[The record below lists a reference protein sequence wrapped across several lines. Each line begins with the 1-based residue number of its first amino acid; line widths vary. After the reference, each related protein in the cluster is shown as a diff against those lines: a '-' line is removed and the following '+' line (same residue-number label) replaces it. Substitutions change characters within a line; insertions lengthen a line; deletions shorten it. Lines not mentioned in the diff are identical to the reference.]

1 MADATPTPSSEGLEK
16 LLSNPELLRTIAA
29 LTGTGGGVSNA
40 QDAPPAQTS
49 SAVQDGLARALADPE
64 LMAKL
69 PEVMAMLRPM
79 LQGGASAEAAAP
91 TSAPVHASPQAS
103 CRNDLLLA
111 LKPFLSSERAA
122 AIDLLL
128 RLGKLGSVLN
138 ALK

>member
-29 LTGTGGGVSNA
+29 LTGTGGGVSNT
-40 QDAPPAQTS
+40 QEAPPAQTS
-49 SAVQDGLARALADPE
+49 SAVQDGLARALADPD

-69 PEVMAMLRPM
+69 PTVMAMLQPM

-103 CRNDLLLA
+103 CRDDLLLA